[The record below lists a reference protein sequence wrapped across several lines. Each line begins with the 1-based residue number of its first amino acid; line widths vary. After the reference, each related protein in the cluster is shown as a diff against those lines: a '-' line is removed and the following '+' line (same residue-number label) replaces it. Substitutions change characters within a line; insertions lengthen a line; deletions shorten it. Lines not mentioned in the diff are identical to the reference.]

1 MKATS
6 TSKKTLKIK
15 HMKSCSSYK
24 FFLTTILAL
33 VANVA
38 MLWGQTDI
46 TTLSDITDPT
56 GYYRLTSDVSGS
68 GHTSIATF
76 SGTLEAAIDPTTKM
90 PYRITDLDAP
100 LFTTLTGTVKNL
112 VLEDVGIS
120 GSGDTGAIAATAEGT
135 ARIYNIGILSGSVG
149 GTGNTGGLV
158 GLLRGTAHV
167 VNCYSYATITGGSNV
182 GGIVGNNN
190 TTTTAASINTMV
202 MNCMFYGD
210 ITGGSTVS
218 PVFGGTNIANVAG
231 GLNTFNY
238 YAYDELKSTAIS
250 NNKYNSALAVEQKFL
265 NRFEFY
271 RLLLNSNKKL
281 AAFYATGNV
290 ADGGQMLKW
299 VLETADRT
307 IDNPKPYPILKAQGK
322 YPSII
327 NPDIEHAP
335 DSATVGRNHG
345 GKLGRTLSVT
355 ISSAQTTGGQTKPT
369 GASIT
374 TSSLTLQRTDKDFDR
389 FNFNYDKVQ
398 LPYYNDV
405 GTGNYTGNRVVTGWK
420 ITAITAVEND
430 PYSSANY
437 PTTGIRDFPDHNYAD
452 RRSSNKDLYSVSKR
466 VFSQGAYFDVPYG
479 VTSIT
484 IEPYWGKAYYIADQ
498 YYDVVYSANYN
509 TKQGVSQTGTQ
520 VNTSTT
526 LFNGQKVE
534 TSIERALNNINNN
547 MGGWGPTVYDNALVL
562 VGNLHLNTVPQ
573 NGTTPF
579 TMTSVDMDN
588 DHEPDYSL
596 IYHHTGRSSIT
607 PIRFDFLNIPGTAQ
621 AQKPNG
627 ASLICNFTIFKTRGW
642 FETTNTALFYT
653 SQLEYEN
660 LDNNT
665 KTDAPLI
672 LLGGVVDQ
680 FVSTQSKAVTGK
692 TIYIHV
698 GGNVWIQEFGMGTHS
713 DGSQSTPHVP
723 VSVTGGEFPGFYLT
737 GTYNANATIR
747 EDNAECYISGGYF
760 HEVAGASQEGI
771 KGNVHW
777 QIYNADID
785 QFFGGGINEARPIQG
800 TVTTDI
806 YNSHVTLFCGG
817 PKFGNMT
824 TGKAVTTNAEGCTFG
839 NYFGAGY
846 GGNSYSRKKYYD
858 NSGNQNWTT
867 LQNYYVND
875 KGEYYNGT
883 STGSSQTSGKDYGK
897 KGPGVATDF
906 DYEFFVWS
914 SGTTGARLFVKFV
927 SFSLAQCDNVS
938 STLKKCTINENF
950 YGGGSLGKV
959 SGTAT
964 SELEDC
970 TVMGNAFGAGYSAT
984 LPTIPVRIGGF
995 TTNPNYNQNS
1005 GMFEPGIYTGTT
1017 EYTWKQ
1023 VTSYPA
1029 EGGAGFDGTQVI
1041 TTQNLD
1047 KTNLG
1052 SVGNVQLTI
1061 KGTTEVK
1068 GSVYG
1073 GGEESV
1079 VTGNTVVNIEGGTI
1093 GTGGFGGADYGNVYG
1108 GGKGMDNDVKAGWV
1122 QGNTTV
1128 NISSL
1133 PDNNKTKVLHNV
1145 YGGGAFGS
1153 VGTFTY
1159 DDSNTITGYTS
1170 GGQATVNIVGGTFG
1184 TDGHDNGMIFG
1195 SSRGHEGNPITDTNI
1210 DKLAW
1215 VYNTVVNVGTAGS
1228 ATGPMVNGSVYGGGE
1243 NGHNYQNAEVNIH
1256 SGTIGYT
1263 SYDPTSGYNCGSVFG
1278 AGCGT
1283 DKYTASEVQHYNP
1296 LAGTVWGNTT
1306 IAIDGGHIRH
1316 NVYGGGAI
1324 GSAGKADGSNGKA
1337 TITVTGGRI
1346 GTDGNNNGNIYGA
1359 PRGDSE
1365 ATDAGIA
1372 QVVETE
1378 VNINYTTT
1386 PTSDNGEHTAQL
1398 IAGSVFGGGQS
1409 GVVRHNVVVNMNGGL
1424 VLNDIYG
1431 GSALANTNI
1440 GNATNY
1446 GTSSEAIALTST
1458 YTTTLNLHGG
1468 IVGHNVYGGGLG
1480 RKAAT
1485 GVEPVAALVYG
1496 DVLVKLNETTASDN
1510 CIVKGKIFGCN
1521 NYNGTPKGIPTV
1533 HVYKTVGYDE
1543 SHTKSATKDD
1553 TTYDLQAV
1561 YGGGNEA
1568 AYQPAL
1574 STSSTN
1580 VIIDGCDLTSIQY
1593 VYGGGNAAS
1602 APATQVT
1609 VNGCYEIGSLFGGGN
1624 GFDDLEDGTPNPGA
1638 DVGLINGSPY
1648 GSGDAT
1654 TLLYGGKVHEAYGA
1668 SNFKGTIRGSIN
1680 LDVHDGGVCALEVD
1694 KVVGAGKNADID
1706 GDIIV
1711 VMGCMPTTK
1720 TPLVFG
1726 GADNA
1731 NVNGNVELTIT
1742 SGTFGQIFG
1751 GNNLGGVIK
1760 GHIKVN
1766 IEETG
1771 CNPIKIDELYL
1782 GGNQAAY
1789 SVFGYYD
1796 SGETLSNGKV
1806 KYLPRTSGTD
1816 SHTAIENPSNA
1827 DNNHPFPYAQ
1837 PVLNV
1842 ISCTSIGSVFG
1853 GGLGAGAVMYANPTV
1868 NINMVQ
1874 GAFANALPVD
1884 ADNNPNKLGA
1894 VENVY
1899 GGGNEAAVYGNTT
1912 VNIGTLV
1919 NQNIVL
1925 TSPEGETEANRTKQV
1940 LGAFITGTVYG
1951 AGKGLASDPNAAIV
1965 TGNTQVN
1972 MAGGHVSRSIYGGGE
1987 LGSVG
1992 TFTETYA
1999 ATSGND
2005 TDGDYHVKGEPK
2017 TCAENT
2023 GKTEVIVS
2031 GGQVGLVNQLMPDP
2045 SRPTSD
2051 DDYGYI
2057 FCAGKGMA
2065 DPTDTNSDGVPYA
2078 NLLAVSGS
2086 SHLEISGGLVAASV
2100 YGGSENGQVLGNTH
2114 VEIKGGQIGSGYYEE
2129 NGEDKWD
2136 PAYTEEQW
2144 TAAINAVKSG
2154 DASLVDAAA
2163 ENFHECDAWPF
2174 GPEGNRKVY
2183 DYYANDYDSQGGAK
2197 PGSDGHS
2204 YYGHVFGGGSGYYPY
2219 APGLWRRTAGRV
2231 NGNTLVEI
2239 SGGHILTN
2247 VYGGNEITDVLGSSK
2262 VEMWGGTVG
2271 VPRTIAGI
2279 QAHPVNSYIFGA
2291 GMGDPRVLFNGWSNV
2306 GSAEVIVR
2314 GNAVVFG
2321 SVFGGGEDGHVLGDV
2336 STTIKGDALIGT
2348 FGSSGVDGNIF
2359 GSGRGF
2365 SAVALTAG
2373 AVCGNVTVNIAE
2385 RAKILGSIFG
2395 GGRMAAVG
2403 IYLVSDDDSKYG
2415 KLIPDGKNQ
2424 VLGGDDVNDENATH
2438 GYVTINITGGTIG
2451 NLSQLSNHQFSVGD
2465 VFGGS
2470 KGVYI
2475 NDEWTKSQ
2483 KLGLVK
2489 NTEVNISQAAGYTTR
2504 IYGNVY
2510 GGGEIASV
2518 GSYKYADAAAVSSYN
2533 ATHTTE
2539 PLTVGDVYQLLE
2551 ENTGKATILING
2563 GTIGQPDPSD
2573 AHGHVFGGCLGM
2585 AGTDYSG
2592 YSFVNESFVTLK
2604 DGTVYGSIFGGG
2616 ENGHVLDDT
2625 NVNIR
2630 GGSVG
2635 IRLDNLTGTI
2645 PENTI
2650 YRGNVYG
2657 GGRGIDTY
2665 NNNGTNSY
2673 SITAGKVSGHTT
2685 VSVTGGQIY
2694 RNVYGGGSLASVGD
2708 PDENSGGLA
2717 SVSITGGKI
2726 GTDGGYHG
2734 GSFEHLLEN
2743 GHVFGSGRGVAGGSN
2758 DDFIRLAYVKN
2769 TEVTIGG
2776 TAYVTGSVFGSGEN
2790 GHVRKNTIVTV
2801 NAGTGYTHELA
2812 PTSENIEPYPVIGY
2826 PLTQAEM
2833 VETPTSPVM
2842 IYRGNVYGGGRGI
2855 DHTTSGHLS
2864 ETAGA
2869 VKGNTTV
2876 NINGGTIRHN
2886 VYGGGSLASTGDITD
2901 DNGVIVYH
2909 DVDGN
2914 PTGEATVN
2922 IRGGLIGMSPLLDI
2936 CKNGGDTY
2944 SGLNNGQVYG
2954 GARGVAAVP
2963 GQTAG
2968 SVASEYV
2975 LLTYVH
2981 DTQVNVNGTAK
2992 VFGSVFGGGANG
3004 HVSRNTVVNV
3014 SGGEIG
3020 TNPSVIGATSNYY
3033 YMNPETGIDGHVIFT
3048 GNVYG
3053 GGRGLDRNEEG
3064 DLSPTAGRV
3073 YGNTKVN
3080 ITGGQIYHNVYG
3092 GGSLASVGTFT
3103 KSGTTY
3109 TWTENTGKSE
3119 VTISGGTVGF
3129 EDFRMDDYLSYMD
3142 SHPGTDPSTVFGN
3155 FTNFKFNT
3163 GRVFGSGRGKAG
3175 AEYTEYAYVRDAYVT
3190 IQGTGAVKGNVF
3202 GSGENG
3208 HVKRNTYV
3216 EIKGGE
3222 VGYKVPSLFLGNVY
3236 GGGRGVDLYNGAVSV
3251 TAGRTEGNSNV
3262 TVSGGKI
3269 YRDIYGGGSLAS
3281 VGQAADNSTGLAT
3294 VTIETGGTIGDDFC
3308 VANGFG
3314 GNVFGSGRGMVKKAT
3329 GPDYS
3334 QMAYVNKT
3342 EVIVKG
3348 HVMGNV
3354 YGGGNAGHVRNNT
3367 HVQILNGA
3375 LVGTN
3380 YGGNVYYGN
3389 VFGAGKGTSKS
3400 GDYSATAGA
3409 VLGSVV
3415 VDMLG
3420 GTVLNDV
3427 YGGAALAN
3435 SNIGNATNYGTASEA
3450 ISSTSTNTTTVN
3462 LVSGILKNAYGG
3474 GQGDDETAA
3483 IVYGDASV
3491 LLNGS
3496 TASGAA
3502 NNCKVRG
3509 NIFGGNNINGTPK
3522 GHALVHVYKTEGYD
3536 DTHKKSTSKDNTTYD
3551 VAVVYGGGNMAA
3563 YEPVSNDD
3571 FAEVIIDGCD
3581 LTSIAY
3587 VYGGG
3592 NAASVPAAE
3601 VMVNGTYEIGAVFG
3615 GGNGKDALP
3624 NGEDNPGAH
3633 VGLMAYPNAAGDAY
3647 GTKAERAAN
3656 YGYGTGKAHVIVYGG
3671 TVHEVYGGSNTK
3683 GNVRMEARATLEDQE
3698 DCDFNLGEAYG
3709 GGRNAEMD
3717 GDAVLEVG
3725 CIRGLGKAYGGAA
3738 DADVNGDVV
3747 LNITNGTYGQVFGGN
3762 DRGGNISGSITVN
3775 IEETGCR
3782 PIIIGELYGGGN
3794 EAAYTAPAGSNSP
3807 VVNVKSFTSIG
3818 TVFGGGYGAA
3828 AEITG
3833 NPEVNINVVTGK
3845 YKETVV
3851 GEGARVVGSSVKNPG
3866 DEGYDAPDG
3875 FSIPAHAAGSI
3886 GNINTV
3892 FGGGNAAKVIG
3903 NTNVNIGTRVGDEV
3917 YGVVAVA
3924 TGADVTAYYTR
3935 SGDTYTAA
3943 TGTAVAGTT
3952 YYEKKKVA
3960 VRIVGNV
3967 FGGGNK
3973 AEVTG
3978 DTNVIIGKE

>member
-1 MKATS
+1 
-6 TSKKTLKIK
+6 
-15 HMKSCSSYK
+15 
-24 FFLTTILAL
+24 
-33 VANVA
+33 

-970 TVMGNAFGAGYSAT
+970 TVMGNAFGAG
-984 LPTIPVRIGGF
+984 VRIGGF

-2975 LLTYVH
+2975 LLAYVH